1 MSTSPWNSQ
10 MGREKMGIIW
20 ASFHMFEHLKTKES
34 TVRLC
39 SEDVF
44 ISKTSKESY
53 MCNC

>member
-1 MSTSPWNSQ
+1 
-10 MGREKMGIIW
+10 MGIIW